1 MQTMESSCT
10 GQKDVWLG
18 DAGREP
24 VLGPSPI
31 SSASPLEHGLHWDAM
46 GYLVCDDGPFYGW
59 VSPNRVRLF
68 RAQSFP

>member
-10 GQKDVWLG
+10 GQKDVRLR

-31 SSASPLEHGLHWDAM
+31 SSASPLEHGLRGMQWATSSVMMVHSMA
-46 GYLVCDDGPFYGW
+46 GSHLIV
-59 VSPNRVRLF
+59 
-68 RAQSFP
+68 